1 MMNLMMINDMN
12 NRLYYAA
19 KIVARLRGWQI
30 VLAPFFFTYVLINEP
45 SIWAK
50 HARIMQEQLN
60 QQHNDNNI

>member
-1 MMNLMMINDMN
+1 MN

-30 VLAPFFFTYVLINEP
+30 VLAPFFFIYVLLNEP

-50 HARIMQEQLN
+50 HVRTMQEQLN
-60 QQHNDNNI
+60 QQHNDNV